1 VAVLCWGSDFRL
13 RQTIAERTRFLA
25 RCHSGPTTMALP
37 SGITWELVYAPAL
50 GPAVSGGNR
59 KKTVASRCVSIDE
72 ARSAI
77 GAGTGRGVLP
87 C

>member
-1 VAVLCWGSDFRL
+1 
-13 RQTIAERTRFLA
+13 
-25 RCHSGPTTMALP
+25 MALP

-50 GPAVSGGNR
+50 SPAVSGGNR
-59 KKTVASRCVSIDE
+59 KKTVASRCLSIDE